1 MRMSSANAYE
11 KSLQI
16 LYARQSE
23 LAGQQEKLTSGKNVN
38 RPSDDPSSAA
48 QAERAQTR
56 LSRIASDRQ
65 ALEVQRGALTLAESA
80 LGDSAGLLQ
89 RFRELTITA
98 GNGGYNAADRLTV
111 AKEMGSLREQLLSLA
126 NAADGN
132 GLPLFGGLGSAS
144 APFVEGASGVV
155 FNGLAGQQA
164 STETSVPG
172 TMDGQAVW
180 MNVASGNGS
189 FALSTG
195 ASNTGS
201 LWSNAG
207 QVLTP
212 ASLTGHNYTITFS
225 VLGAATTYSVQDTTN
240 ATTVLPAPA
249 IPPALPAP
257 NPSYTPG
264 QAITFDGLSLVAN
277 GAPANGD
284 TVQVVPS
291 TTTSLFKVMDDAITA
306 IADTNLTSS
315 QRAQAVGLAL
325 TQVDNGMN
333 RLQAARSQAGQW
345 LNRADNIQHAQE
357 GRALLMEAEKS
368 RAQDLD
374 MVKGI
379 SDFTRLQTGYQA
391 ALQSYAQVQKLS
403 LFNFIN

>member
-1 MRMSSANAYE
+1 MRLGSANTYDRA
-11 KSLQI
+11 LQN
-16 LYARQSE
+16 LYSRQSE
-23 LAGQQEKLTSGKNVN
+23 LSNQQEKLTSGKNVN
-38 RPSDDPSSAA
+38 RPSDDPTGAA
-48 QAERAQTR
+48 QAERALTR
-56 LSRIASDRQ
+56 LARISSDNRS
-65 ALEVQRGALTLAESA
+65 LEVQRSAITLAEST
-80 LGDSAGLLQ
+80 LGDATSLVQKL
-89 RFRELTITA
+89 RELVITA
-98 GNGGYNAADRLTV
+98 GNAGYSASDRKSV
-111 AKEMGSLREQLLSLA
+111 AQEMRGLRDQLFALA
-126 NAADGN
+126 NARDAN
-132 GLPLFGGLGSAS
+132 GTPLFGALGSAS
-144 APFVEGASGVV
+144 APFTDSSGGVS
-155 FNGLAGQQA
+155 FNGVAGQRA
-164 STETSVPG
+164 STETSIPG

-195 ASNTGS
+195 TGNTGN
-201 LWSNAG
+201 LWTNTG

-225 VLGAATTYSVQDTTN
+225 VVGAATTYSVQDTTN
-240 ATTVLPAPA
+240 IPATTVLPAPA
-249 IPPALPAP
+249 VPPSP
-257 NPSYTPG
+257 NPTYTPG